1 MSITELTAAL
11 GVQTSEPDESGW
23 DRPLFVTTCMLCG
36 FGLLMIL
43 SASYAG
49 ADHDYGDPSHYFIR
63 QVIGIGIGA
72 VGATVILV
80 APWRLL
86 RRAVWPAYFITILL
100 GFAVLSPLGHSVNG
114 ASRWLSLGP
123 MNFQPSELAKL
134 AVILAVAHF
143 LACNEGRLKDVA
155 GVALPA
161 AGLAFPFLLLMK
173 YQKDFGTM
181 VILTGLTGVLL
192 FVAGLQ
198 KRWLVG
204 AVAMVIPVAVH
215 QISAQA
221 YRLRRLEAYWDPF
234 KHAEDAGY
242 QVVQAMVALAT
253 GGAIGTGLASGVGQ
267 SGFIPEPHTDFISA
281 VIGEEL
287 GAFGWCLTVGLQMV
301 LVWRILVVSERA
313 RDLFGSLVAV
323 GVATMLGAQ
332 AVINLGVV
340 SGLIPNKGLVLPFL
354 SYGASA
360 VIVQVIA
367 VGIVLRVGL
376 ESRREVS

>member
-1 MSITELTAAL
+1 M
-11 GVQTSEPDESGW
+11 G
-23 DRPLFVTTCMLCG
+23 
-36 FGLLMIL
+36 
-43 SASYAG
+43 
-49 ADHDYGDPSHYFIR
+49 
-63 QVIGIGIGA
+63 
-72 VGATVILV
+72 
-80 APWRLL
+80 
-86 RRAVWPAYFITILL
+86 
-100 GFAVLSPLGHSVNG
+100 
-114 ASRWLSLGP
+114 
-123 MNFQPSELAKL
+123 
-134 AVILAVAHF
+134 
-143 LACNEGRLKDVA
+143 
-155 GVALPA
+155 
-161 AGLAFPFLLLMK
+161 
-173 YQKDFGTM
+173 
-181 VILTGLTGVLL
+181 ILTGLTGVLL

-204 AVAMVIPVAVH
+204 AVAMVVPVAVH

-234 KHAEDAGY
+234 EHAEDAGY

-301 LVWRILVVSERA
+301 LVWRILVVSARA